1 MKHADYW
8 HLFTCYVRIVFSI
21 SVTTMITALKDN
33 IPNNEYNLSYAKYLC
48 MFYDD
53 TLLNNGNE
61 WDKFVSATLK
71 LFGFPEA
78 SAKSL
83 KVCYRFFLLWSSSS
97 NLHFIISS
105 TNFKLFFTTALI
117 LQLEHENVVWRKLLE
132 INKHM
137 AHIVQYFKNSN
148 MIWRV
153 FFKFQRKINDIFNA
167 VILSYHH
174 QQRQNKKTLS
184 VSTYKLFKC
193 VYLNVGP
200 FEVNLLRLFREL
212 KYQKVLV
219 LKIMR

>member
-105 TNFKLFFTTALI
+105 TNFKLFFNTALI
-117 LQLEHENVVWRKLLE
+117 SQLEHENVVWRKLLE

-153 FFKFQRKINDIFNA
+153 FLSFKEKLTIF
-167 VILSYHH
+167 SM
-174 QQRQNKKTLS
+174 Q
-184 VSTYKLFKC
+184 
-193 VYLNVGP
+193 
-200 FEVNLLRLFREL
+200 
-212 KYQKVLV
+212 
-219 LKIMR
+219 

>member
-53 TLLNNGNE
+53 TLLNIGNE

-105 TNFKLFFTTALI
+105 TNFKLFFNTALI

-132 INKHM
+132 INKHGSYRT
-137 AHIVQYFKNSN
+137 IFQKFQYD
-148 MIWRV
+148 MTR

-184 VSTYKLFKC
+184 FSTYKLFKC